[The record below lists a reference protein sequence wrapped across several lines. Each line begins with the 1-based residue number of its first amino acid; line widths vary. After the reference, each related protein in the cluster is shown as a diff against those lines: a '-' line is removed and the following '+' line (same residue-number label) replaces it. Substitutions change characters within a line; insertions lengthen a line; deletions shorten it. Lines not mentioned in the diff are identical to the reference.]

1 MASFVSNIFKSNVL
15 TKKVNLASGGD
26 TIKVALYD
34 NSYNLSATSR
44 NYSTTNELATATGY
58 TQGGA
63 TLGTQTLTPV
73 DGSSATIKFD
83 AADTAW
89 TTATFTAYYAL
100 LYDTT
105 VDASADNL
113 ICSIDFGGAKA
124 VSSGTFTIIWD
135 GDGIIS
141 FS

>member
-1 MASFVSNIFKSNVL
+1 MASFVSNIFKSNIL

-34 NSYNLSATSR
+34 NSYNLTAASR
-44 NYSTTNELATATGY
+44 NYSTTNELTTTGGY

-63 TLGTQTLTPV
+63 TLGSQTLTPV
-73 DGSSATIKFD
+73 DGSAATIKFD

-89 TTATFTAYYAL
+89 TSATFTAYYAL

-105 VDASADNL
+105 VHATDDNL
-113 ICSIDFGGAKA
+113 ICSIDFGGAKT
-124 VSSGTFTIIWD
+124 VSSGTLTLIWD
-135 GDGIIS
+135 TDGIIT
-141 FS
+141 FA